1 MSSEG
6 RDYVLTSMNIK
17 LNTYTHYQAAGYA
30 MVVLGVRDYVLT
42 SMSIN
47 LNAFTHYQATG
58 SRRVG
63 TTF

>member
-1 MSSEG
+1 MQWWSS
-6 RDYVLTSMNIK
+6 
-17 LNTYTHYQAAGYA
+17 
-30 MVVLGVRDYVLT
+30 GVRDYVLT

-63 TTF
+63 TAF